1 MENHES
7 AIEKLFD
14 ENNNDNIILY
24 NEKGE
29 PTEFEQAALIPYNQ
43 TVYAILSLAKPDENI
58 AEDEGLVFAIE
69 ADENEK
75 YSLVLVTD
83 EDIINAV
90 FDIYEKLLDEYDEGE
105 FDLDDEPDDE
115 LDDILDDEEE

>member
-29 PTEFEQAALIPYNQ
+29 PTEFEQAALIPYEK

>member
-90 FDIYEKLLDEYDEGE
+90 FDIYEKLLDEYDEDE

>member
-90 FDIYEKLLDEYDEGE
+90 FDIYEKLLDEYEEGE

>member
-1 MENHES
+1 MDNHES

-105 FDLDDEPDDE
+105 FDLDDEPDEE

>member
-29 PTEFEQAALIPYNQ
+29 PTEFEQAALIPYEK

-90 FDIYEKLLDEYDEGE
+90 FDIYEKLLDEYEEGE